1 MKERMKEL
9 LQLYLCFAKI
19 GTFLFGGGYS
29 MLPLLTRELIDNR
42 GWATEEELLDYFA
55 ISQCTPGVIAVNT
68 ATFIGNKRQG
78 IIGGV
83 VATLGVITVPIL
95 LILTIAAVLSNFWS
109 MPAVQHA
116 FAGIRIAVAALIFAS
131 VIRLARSNIKNV
143 FGIVM
148 CIIGFVVIAVFGQS
162 PIVVVLITGVLGI
175 LYGRRKQA

>member
-1 MKERMKEL
+1 MKERLKEL
-9 LQLYLCFAKI
+9 VQLYLCFAKI

-42 GWATEEELLDYFA
+42 GWTSEEELLDYFA
-55 ISQCTPGVIAVNT
+55 ISQCTPGVIAVNS

-78 IIGGV
+78 ILGGI

-95 LILTIAAVLSNFWS
+95 LILAIAAVLSNFWAL
-109 MPAVQHA
+109 PAVQHA
-116 FAGIRIAVAALIFAS
+116 FAGIRIAVAALIFTS
-131 VIRLARSNIKNV
+131 VIRLARSNIKDV

-148 CIIGFVVIAVFGQS
+148 CIIGFVVIAIFGQS
-162 PIVVVLITGVLGI
+162 PIVVVLITGTLGI

>member
-1 MKERMKEL
+1 MKERLKEL
-9 LQLYLCFAKI
+9 VQLYLCFAKI

-42 GWATEEELLDYFA
+42 GWTSEEELLDYFA

-78 IIGGV
+78 ILGGI

-95 LILTIAAVLSNFWS
+95 LILAIAAVLSNFWAL
-109 MPAVQHA
+109 PAVQHA
-116 FAGIRIAVAALIFAS
+116 FAGIRIAVAALIFTS
-131 VIRLARSNIKNV
+131 VIRLARSNIKDV

-148 CIIGFVVIAVFGQS
+148 CIIGFVVIAIFGQS
-162 PIVVVLITGVLGI
+162 PIVVVLITGTLGI

>member
-1 MKERMKEL
+1 MKERLKEL
-9 LQLYLCFAKI
+9 VHLYLCFAKI

-42 GWATEEELLDYFA
+42 GWTSEEELLDYFA
-55 ISQCTPGVIAVNT
+55 ISQCTPGVIAVNS

-78 IIGGV
+78 ILGGI

-95 LILTIAAVLSNFWS
+95 LILAIAAVLSNFWAL
-109 MPAVQHA
+109 PAVQHA
-116 FAGIRIAVAALIFAS
+116 FAGIRIAVAALIFTS
-131 VIRLARSNIKNV
+131 VIRLARSNIKDV

-148 CIIGFVVIAVFGQS
+148 CIIGFVVIAIFGQS
-162 PIVVVLITGVLGI
+162 PIVVVLITGTLGI